1 MFLCWLWICC
11 MIWLLSVC
19 KCDKFL
25 LNLWVSCV
33 MFLTNKYGLR
43 SYCLSYM
50 YIYRALCQF
59 SMVVYLYFTLT
70 IYTCQHCAVLVDMLY
85 ITINWIVLKM
95 LLSLKL
101 SLSIT
106 RFKYDPR
113 SYCHSYMYMALCQ
126 FSMVVYLYFTLTIY
140 TCQHCCPC
148 CHAIY
153 NN

>member
-1 MFLCWLWICC
+1 MISFFLIYECP
-11 MIWLLSVC
+11 
-19 KCDKFL
+19 
-25 LNLWVSCV
+25 VSC
-33 MFLTNKYGLR
+33 FLQINMVWGHTVFPT
-43 SYCLSYM
+43 CT
-50 YIYRALCQF
+50 YIGPCVSSVF

-106 RFKYDPR
+106 RFKYDRR

-126 FSMVVYLYFTLTIY
+126 FSMIVYLYFTLTIY
-140 TCQHCCPC
+140 TCQHCCPY